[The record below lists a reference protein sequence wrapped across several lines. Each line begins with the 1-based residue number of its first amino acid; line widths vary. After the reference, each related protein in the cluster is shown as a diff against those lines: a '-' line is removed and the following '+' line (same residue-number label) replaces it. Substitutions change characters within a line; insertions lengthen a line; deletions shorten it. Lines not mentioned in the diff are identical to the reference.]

1 MTDDDIL
8 NGCKQQNRIAQ
19 QELYLRYGGKMLV
32 VCLRYTRNRAE
43 AEDLLQ
49 EGFIKVFKHIHD
61 FRNEGSLEGWIRR
74 IMVNTAL
81 KQLSKQRP
89 VFIEDTNISFEL
101 DNNWSNA
108 LDKIS
113 EKELLQRIGNLP
125 VGYKMVF
132 NLYVLEGYS
141 HAEIAELLK
150 IKESTSR
157 SQLVKARMMLQ
168 KIIVKEDAV
177 QTSSITK

>member
-1 MTDDDIL
+1 MNNEELL
-8 NGCKQQNRIAQ
+8 NGCKQNNSHAQ
-19 QELYLRYGGKMLV
+19 KELYLRYGGKMLV
-32 VCLRYTRNRAE
+32 VCLRYTHHRAE

-49 EGFIKVFKHIHD
+49 EGFIKVFKHIHE
-61 FRNEGSLEGWIRR
+61 FRNEGSFEGWIRR

-81 KQLSKQRP
+81 KQLQKQRP
-89 VFIEDTNISFEL
+89 VWMEETNEIFEVH
-101 DNNWSNA
+101 NNWNDA

-125 VGYKMVF
+125 VGYKIVF

-141 HAEIAELLK
+141 HAEIAALLK

-168 KIIVKEDAV
+168 KIIVKGEV
-177 QTSSITK
+177 VNTSSLTK